1 MPNVAMTVTGK
12 AVGASGE
19 DQAFA
24 EMVQVAAAGVAEHA
38 RTKVQVGA
46 DDVVRIEVVVDK
58 SLQSDVGEALA
69 QLLQHPEIQSTVIED
84 TGEPPGQPTAS

>member
-19 DQAFA
+19 DEAFA
-24 EMVQVAAAGVAEHA
+24 EMVRVAVAGAAEHA

-46 DDVVRIEVVVDK
+46 DDVIRIEVVVDR

-69 QLLQHPEIQSTVIED
+69 HLVQHPEIQSVVIGED
-84 TGEPPGQPTAS
+84 DDPPG